1 MNLKL
6 IILNKLIESFLHPY
20 LRMGSPGTVSVQ
32 DLQAMEKSL
41 LAITNE
47 LSQKTKEYSWQ
58 LATAYSYY

>member
-1 MNLKL
+1 
-6 IILNKLIESFLHPY
+6 
-20 LRMGSPGTVSVQ
+20 MGSPGTVSVQ

>member
-1 MNLKL
+1 MKISLLNLSCIL
-6 IILNKLIESFLHPY
+6 IFGW
-20 LRMGSPGTVSVQ
+20 GSLGTVSVQ